1 MNWHFFH
8 LISLKVIVISAG
20 IGTSGSWMALMW
32 GDWTEDLS
40 VLYEGGKE
48 NVALSEYQHSKF
60 LFYELVNCCHIW
72 KPGALEF
79 CWQPLII
86 FPVAEQKRKT
96 WHSET
101 WYPLVCYR
109 AFGEVSLRRKEKKII
124 YKSHL
129 EIIVLLAATHGRQ
142 KIPLNKPFLTFLIP
156 LDKQN
161 YLQHLNM
168 YFHIHTLTRWTS
180 IKMRWESF

>member
-1 MNWHFFH
+1 MTERK
-8 LISLKVIVISAG
+8 ISLSRKCCSFRVSAQQ
-20 IGTSGSWMALMW
+20 
-32 GDWTEDLS
+32 
-40 VLYEGGKE
+40 VF
-48 NVALSEYQHSKF
+48 F
-60 LFYELVNCCHIW
+60 LWACKLLPH
-72 KPGALEF
+72 L
-79 CWQPLII
+79 
-86 FPVAEQKRKT
+86 
-96 WHSET
+96 ET
-101 WYPLVCYR
+101 WCTWVLLTTVNNFSSCR
-109 AFGEVSLRRKEKKII
+109 AKKKDLALRNLIPPCLLQGFWGSFTQKKRKKII

-129 EIIVLLAATHGRQ
+129 VIIVLLAATHGRQ